1 MCATIRAKEREFMAL
16 DSIPPAEKTI
26 TKTPASLQDSFIRSV
41 GRTVRT
47 NKLGDLLLNSSLI
60 TRDQLRAAL
69 KAQKETG
76 QRLGHVLL
84 EQGSISATQLYR
96 KLAEQWVIKASTAG
110 MALMMQ
116 VLTPSAAR
124 ADDGSAVRLA
134 SAFTPGIAQSIKP
147 AAYPQLFGASEVRS
161 ANITA
166 FTKWTSVMSRFDQ
179 QMKKDSSS
187 PIVTKWKAQLQDLK
201 GKSVRQQIEGVNNYI
216 NSVGYIE
223 DSGNYRKSDYWAT
236 PIEFLSH
243 GGDCEDF
250 AIAKYASLRALGF
263 SSDQMRIAIVQDKVK
278 NVPHAILI
286 IYAEGQAFVLDNQDK
301 RVVNADNINRYKPI
315 FSINSHN
322 WWLYKPNHV
331 S

>member
-1 MCATIRAKEREFMAL
+1 MISNKAK
-16 DSIPPAEKTI
+16 PGEKI
-26 TKTPASLQDSFIRSV
+26 EQKTPVGLQDSFIRSV

-47 NKLGDLLLNSSLI
+47 NKLGDLLLHSRII
-60 TRDQLRAAL
+60 TREQLRSAL

-76 QRLGHVLL
+76 ERLGRVLL
-84 EQGSISATQLYR
+84 QQGAISASTLYS
-96 KLAEQWVIKASTAG
+96 KLAQQWVLKVSTAG

-124 ADDGSAVRLA
+124 ADDGVRLA
-134 SAFTPGIAQSIKP
+134 SAFTPGIAHSVQQDVFPS
-147 AAYPQLFGASEVRS
+147 LFGTTEVRS
-161 ANITA
+161 TDIGA

-179 QMKKDSSS
+179 QMKMDDGSK
-187 PIVTKWKAQLQDLK
+187 VVQNWKSHLQALK
-201 GKSVRQQIEGVNNYI
+201 GKTAREQIEGVNAYM
-216 NSVGYIE
+216 NSIHYIE
-223 DSGNYRKSDYWAT
+223 DSENYRKSDYWAT

-263 SSDQMRIAIVQDKVK
+263 SSDQMRIAIVQDKIK

-286 IYAEGQAFVLDNQDK
+286 VYAEGAAYVLDNQDK
-301 RVVNADNINRYKPI
+301 RVENADNVNRYKPI
-315 FSINSHN
+315 FSINSNN
-322 WWLYKPNHV
+322 WWLYKTPHT

>member
-1 MCATIRAKEREFMAL
+1 MAL
-16 DSIPPAEKTI
+16 DGIEPAQKTNQ
-26 TKTPASLQDSFIRSV
+26 KSPASLQDSFIRSV

-76 QRLGHVLL
+76 ERLGRVLL
-84 EQGSISATQLYR
+84 QQGSISATQLYR
-96 KLAEQWVIKASTAG
+96 KLAEQWVLKVSTAG

-116 VLTPSAAR
+116 ILTPSAAR
-124 ADDGSAVRLA
+124 ADDGGAVRLA
-134 SAFTPGIAQSIKP
+134 AAFTPGIAQSIKP

-161 ANITA
+161 ANISA
-166 FTKWTSVMSRFDQ
+166 FTKWTAVMSRFDQ
-179 QMKKDSSS
+179 QMRNDTGS
-187 PIVTKWKAQLQDLK
+187 PVVSKWKTQLQDLK

-223 DSGNYRKSDYWAT
+223 DSANYRKSDYWAT

-278 NVPHAILI
+278 NIPHAILI
-286 IYAEGQAFVLDNQDK
+286 IYADNQAFVLDNQDK
-301 RVVNADNINRYKPI
+301 RVENADNVNRYKPI
-315 FSINSHN
+315 FSINSNN
-322 WWLYKPNHV
+322 WWLYKPTHV

>member
-1 MCATIRAKEREFMAL
+1 MTL
-16 DSIPPAEKTI
+16 DTTPPAEKT
-26 TKTPASLQDSFIRSV
+26 TPKSPASLQDSFIRSV
-41 GRTVRT
+41 GRSVRT

-69 KAQKETG
+69 KAQKESG
-76 QRLGHVLL
+76 ERLGRVLL
-84 EQGSISATQLYR
+84 SQGSISATQLYR
-96 KLAEQWVIKASTAG
+96 KLAEQWVIKVSTAG

-124 ADDGSAVRLA
+124 ADDGGAVRLA
-134 SAFTPGIAQSIKP
+134 SAFTPGIAHAVQPES
-147 AAYPQLFGASEVRS
+147 YPQLFGASEVRS

-166 FTKWTSVMSRFDQ
+166 FTKWTAVMSRFDQ
-179 QMKKDSSS
+179 QMKSDSGS
-187 PIVTKWKAQLQDLK
+187 PVVEKWKSHLQDLK
-201 GKSVRQQIEGVNNYI
+201 GKTVRQQIEGVNNYI
-216 NSVGYIE
+216 NSVSYIE
-223 DSGNYRKSDYWAT
+223 DGENYRKSDYWAT

-263 SSDQMRIAIVQDKVK
+263 SSDQMRIAIVQDKIK

-286 IYAEGQAFVLDNQDK
+286 IYAEGNAYVLDNQDK
-301 RVVNADNINRYKPI
+301 RVENADNVNRYKPI
-315 FSINSHN
+315 FSINSNN
-322 WWLYKPNHV
+322 WWLYKSGHV